1 MYILAS
7 GSPRRKELLS
17 LIVPEYEILVSGCE
31 ESVPEGTPAEKV
43 PAILAEQ
50 KALAVASL
58 RPKDTVIGSDTV
70 VVLDDEIFGKPKD
83 FAHAHQML
91 RALSGKRH
99 FVYTGVAVAE
109 KGGVRSFVEKT
120 EVEFYELSDETIDN
134 YIATGEPMD
143 KAGVPIW
150 NTEELIKAGWM
161 DEFGK
166 WKTDNGFRPECYDKA
181 GAYGIQG
188 KGSVLVKGITGDYF
202 NVMGLPV
209 AETARFLGIVK

>member
-17 LIVPEYEILVSGCE
+17 LIIPEYEVLVSGCE
-31 ESVPEGTPAEKV
+31 EFVPEGTPAEKV

-50 KALAVASL
+50 KALAVAKL
-58 RPKDTVIGSDTV
+58 RPEDTVIGSDTV
-70 VVLDDEIFGKPKD
+70 VVLGGEIFGKPKD
-83 FAHAHQML
+83 ETHAHSML
-91 RALSGKRH
+91 RSLSDKKH

-109 KGGVRSFVEKT
+109 KGSVRSFVQKT
-120 EVEFYELSDETIDN
+120 EVEFYELSDETIEK
-134 YIATGEPMD
+134 YIATGEPM
-143 KAGVPIW
+143 
-150 NTEELIKAGWM
+150 
-161 DEFGK
+161 
-166 WKTDNGFRPECYDKA
+166 DKA

-209 AETARFLGIVK
+209 AETARFLGLVK

>member
-17 LIVPEYEILVSGCE
+17 LIIPEYDVLVSGCDE
-31 ESVPEGTPAEKV
+31 FVPAGTPAEQV

-50 KALAVASL
+50 KALAVAKI
-58 RPKDTVIGSDTV
+58 RPDDTVIGSDTV
-70 VVLDDEIFGKPKD
+70 VVLNNEIFGKPKD
-83 FAHAHQML
+83 KAHAQAML
-91 RALSGKRH
+91 KALSGKKH

-109 KGGVRSFVEKT
+109 KGAVRSFVQKT
-120 EVEFYELSDETIDN
+120 EVEFYELSEETIEK
-134 YIATGEPMD
+134 YIATGEPM
-143 KAGVPIW
+143 
-150 NTEELIKAGWM
+150 
-161 DEFGK
+161 
-166 WKTDNGFRPECYDKA
+166 DKA

-209 AETARFLGIVK
+209 AETARFLGIIK

>member
-17 LIVPEYEILVSGCE
+17 LIIPEYEVLVSGCE
-31 ESVPEGTPAEKV
+31 EFVPEGTPAEKV

-50 KALAVASL
+50 KALAVAKL
-58 RPKDTVIGSDTV
+58 RPEDSVIGSDTV
-70 VVLDDEIFGKPKD
+70 VVLGGEIFGKPKD
-83 FAHAHQML
+83 KAHAHSML
-91 RALSGKRH
+91 RSLSGKKH

-109 KGGVRSFVEKT
+109 KGSVRSFVQKT
-120 EVEFYELSDETIDN
+120 EVEFYELSDETIEK
-134 YIATGEPMD
+134 YIATGEPM
-143 KAGVPIW
+143 
-150 NTEELIKAGWM
+150 
-161 DEFGK
+161 
-166 WKTDNGFRPECYDKA
+166 DKA

-209 AETARFLGIVK
+209 AETARFLGLVK

>member
-17 LIVPEYEILVSGCE
+17 LIIPEYEVLVSGCE
-31 ESVPEGTPAEKV
+31 EFVPEGTPAEKV

-50 KALAVASL
+50 KALAVAKL
-58 RPKDTVIGSDTV
+58 RPDDTVIGSDTV
-70 VVLDDEIFGKPKD
+70 VVLGGEIFGKPKD
-83 FAHAHQML
+83 KSHAHSML
-91 RALSGKRH
+91 RALSGKKH

-109 KGGVRSFVEKT
+109 KGSVRSFVQKT
-120 EVEFYELSDETIDN
+120 EVEFYELSDENIDN
-134 YIATGEPMD
+134 YIATGEPM
-143 KAGVPIW
+143 
-150 NTEELIKAGWM
+150 
-161 DEFGK
+161 
-166 WKTDNGFRPECYDKA
+166 DKA

-209 AETARFLGIVK
+209 AETARFLGLIK